1 MAIDNIAEKDSYT
14 VYVLGGI
21 MYIPHYSDPYHYVG
35 PGFGYWNFTL
45 YYATTLLAKG
55 AVPKQEY
62 LLKRSGHE
70 AANRK
75 VRSYERAKG

>member
-1 MAIDNIAEKDSYT
+1 MAIDNLAEKDSYT
-14 VYVLGGI
+14 VYVLNGI
-21 MYIPHYSDPYHYVG
+21 MYIPHYNDTYHYVG
-35 PGFGYWNFTL
+35 PGYGYWNHTV

-75 VRSYERAKG
+75 VRAYERAKG